1 MSAENVEFVRRAY
14 AATNRMLTRREVDRA
29 LIEELWTPDCVLRP
43 AGILPESSEMH
54 GHDGIAKFIGNQM
67 EAFDELQV
75 ETREFIDARD
85 RVVVP
90 IRFGGKA
97 RYTGMD
103 VAFDVVHVVTVRDGK
118 VARTDM
124 YRERDEALEAVGL
137 SDSA

>member
-1 MSAENVEFVRRAY
+1 MSQENVEFVRRGYEALG
-14 AATNRMLTRREVDRA
+14 RMLSGREVDRA
-29 LIEELWTPDCVLRP
+29 LIAELWAPDCVLRP

-54 GHDGIAKFIGNQM
+54 GHDGIARFIENQM

-75 ETREFIDARD
+75 EVLELVDAGD

-103 VAFDVVHVVTVRDGK
+103 AAFAVVHVVTLRDGR

-124 YRERDEALEAVGL
+124 YRDKGEALAAVGL
-137 SDSA
+137 TE